1 MSKGNIAREMENE
14 MGVSVAGARKYM
26 DAFLKSDVRACA
38 DNESVRL
45 ADFGTFTVRVMA
57 ERKGRKP
64 QTGEIMNLPSRRA
77 VRFIPASDFDRKLKG
92 K

>member
-1 MSKGNIAREMENE
+1 MAILQEKWKMKWVFPLLVLA
-14 MGVSVAGARKYM
+14 KYI

>member
-1 MSKGNIAREMENE
+1 MNNGNIAREMANG

-45 ADFGTFTVRVMA
+45 ADL
-57 ERKGRKP
+57 EH
-64 QTGEIMNLPSRRA
+64 LPFA
-77 VRFIPASDFDRKLKG
+77 
-92 K
+92 